1 MHYDLQVL
9 ERFNKLIDTMERVLE
24 PRQLAEFHR
33 VVREERNTEYRKLST
48 LVFRPSRDVGE
59 IALDFARKITPQSLG
74 PNLLHRLANQRS
86 VWQSDLVSFLSF
98 DGRFA
103 DRLITMGRND
113 ARARAEEIKSFF
125 LD

>member
-1 MHYDLQVL
+1 M
-9 ERFNKLIDTMERVLE
+9 
-24 PRQLAEFHR
+24 
-33 VVREERNTEYRKLST
+33 EYRKLST

-59 IALDFARKITPQSLG
+59 VALEFARHIVPSGLG
-74 PNLLHRLANQRS
+74 PNLLHRLANQKS

-103 DRLITMGRND
+103 DRLISMGRND
-113 ARARAEEIKSFF
+113 ALMRREEIEHFF